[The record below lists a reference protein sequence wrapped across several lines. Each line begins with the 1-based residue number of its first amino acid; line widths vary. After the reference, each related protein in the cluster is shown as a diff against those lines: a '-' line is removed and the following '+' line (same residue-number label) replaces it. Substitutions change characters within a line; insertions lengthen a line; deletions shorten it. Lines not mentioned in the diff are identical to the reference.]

1 MSYFIQNV
9 MLPKYKSKYISCNL
23 FHLPSE
29 YYFYGLRNNFLK
41 IFQKQESNK
50 SGYLN
55 PMLQGHT
62 GCGTNFTHKYLLLK
76 DYSEINPLWLDFSFT
91 EINNFNMFLRS
102 PYIKCGVKICLFFS
116 SNQKAKI

>member
-55 PMLQGHT
+55 PMLQDHT

-91 EINNFNMFLRS
+91 EINNFNMFFEIPIYQIWGKNMFIFHLK
-102 PYIKCGVKICLFFS
+102 PYG
-116 SNQKAKI
+116 